1 MSLRIR
7 RGTDA
12 QRLTLTFD
20 QGEVVYTTDTKK
32 VYIGDGVTA
41 GGTNI
46 LATSAGTGVTFNATT
61 QAFDFTTSNLGLT
74 TSVVSEG
81 ANKYFTT
88 QRAQDAAAALFTA
101 VGSPATTGT
110 IVGTVATGTVTLSA
124 TPSPLLE
131 QGEKFTVIGTGGGG
145 LTAGGTYFVISNTG
159 TSVILA
165 SSLANAMTSTAITSL
180 STASLTGTT
189 FSSAGIST
197 GITFTYD
204 SVTHT
209 LTANSTGLTSLV
221 TDSNP
226 SLGGNLAINAFNI
239 TGTGSF
245 SGTNISGTG
254 TVSAPAVTGTTSI
267 GTNIV
272 RIVGNAITTT
282 NAGASPNS
290 TDLIIGTAATAT
302 SLKIFTN
309 DPAHPSL
316 ALQGRT
322 SGGATGTNI
331 EFKTSRGTIT
341 VPTTVQV
348 GDAVNLITSFA
359 NDGTDYRL
367 TSIMGSFIDPNGTVG
382 TNTLTGLI
390 GLITL
395 ADGNPSNVKG
405 VFINRKGWLTVGRA
419 ITDDAKAHVDINGA
433 MLLAPLASA
442 PANPVAGMLAIANGT
457 GWNPTSTGKNTLV
470 CYLGSAWVQVAVAA

>member
-221 TDSNP
+221 TDSSP
-226 SLGGNLAINAFNI
+226 SLGGNLNLNSRNI
-239 TGTGSF
+239 TGAGTISTSGDIGTTGNISVTTGNISTSQLVINTNNISSSTGYMYIGKNSAPTNLVITGDPAVDVAVTVKSILSGTAGLTQLGPIIRTSTSKGTLASPLVLGAGDSLGQINFQGLINAGSF
-245 SGTNISGTG
+245 GAVLADVVSIKGVVATAGDLISNIATGRMELIVLNGPDPTLAKVATFDSVGVFKAPVFQLTTYASDAARTTAIPTPAAGMMVFMSAGTS
-254 TVSAPAVTGTTSI
+254 PAVT
-267 GTNIV
+267 N
-272 RIVGNAITTT
+272 
-282 NAGASPNS
+282 
-290 TDLIIGTAATAT
+290 
-302 SLKIFTN
+302 K
-309 DPAHPSL
+309 
-316 ALQGRT
+316 
-322 SGGATGTNI
+322 
-331 EFKTSRGTIT
+331 
-341 VPTTVQV
+341 
-348 GDAVNLITSFA
+348 AVIYN
-359 NDGTDYRL
+359 
-367 TSIMGSFIDPNGTVG
+367 
-382 TNTLTGLI
+382 
-390 GLITL
+390 
-395 ADGNPSNVKG
+395 
-405 VFINRKGWLTVGRA
+405 
-419 ITDDAKAHVDINGA
+419 
-433 MLLAPLASA
+433 
-442 PANPVAGMLAIANGT
+442 
-457 GWNPTSTGKNTLV
+457 
-470 CYLGSAWVQVAVAA
+470 GSAWAVLPG